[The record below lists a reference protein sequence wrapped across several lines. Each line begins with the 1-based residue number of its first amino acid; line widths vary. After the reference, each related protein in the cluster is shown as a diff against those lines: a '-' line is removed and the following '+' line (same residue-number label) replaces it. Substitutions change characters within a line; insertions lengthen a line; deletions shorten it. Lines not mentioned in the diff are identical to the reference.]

1 MRTSPPAHDRQHAFP
16 RATFGEYSTGPRLK
30 LAGTATRLIAPSL
43 LIGWWRRTFLAGRPW
58 SQNLA
63 VWKPACRPGGS
74 TGPSGL
80 SIFHLVF
87 FYFPLSPPVALSA
100 SPSPHPGKTRPTY
113 LTTRPAPAPTRQ
125 PWICIGNAGQSAGR
139 LLDHTRARE
148 TTLPPSHE
156 AVDCMTWTLFRLYWR
171 AGLVNGPKKFLSLQ
185 IPFGWTKNKKNPCSQ
200 IHYCASKLASC
211 EEPCHVR

>member
-1 MRTSPPAHDRQHAFP
+1 MHKSPRPRQTARLSTRNVRRVFNRAKTQISGDGHPAYRTQLVDRMV
-16 RATFGEYSTGPRLK
+16 
-30 LAGTATRLIAPSL
+30 APDV
-43 LIGWWRRTFLAGRPW
+43 FGRP
-58 SQNLA
+58 A
-63 VWKPACRPGGS
+63 MVPKPRRVETCRSGGS

-100 SPSPHPGKTRPTY
+100 SPSTHPGKTRPTY
-113 LTTRPAPAPTRQ
+113 LTTRPAPAPTRR

-185 IPFGWTKNKKNPCSQ
+185 IPFGWTKNK
-200 IHYCASKLASC
+200 
-211 EEPCHVR
+211 